1 MDKSWMKKSRLSRDY
16 MQGIKEFLEFASHNV
31 SNDGTISCPCMRCV
45 NSYMLT
51 LEVVHHHLVFYGI
64 SPGYNCWYLHGEIM
78 SATTSSRT
86 SQSHEEIRP
95 EYGDIRDMLRDVFP
109 MHTQNMDEYAEE
121 SNLPE
126 PSDQGPSVQRPQE
139 DPNEDAQKFYDLLKD
154 AEKPLYEGCKNFSK
168 LSAIVHL
175 YHLKCLNGWSNHS
188 FTMLLQILRDMLPSD
203 ANLPKASYDAKK
215 IIKDLGLGYEKIHAC
230 PNDCMLF
237 WKEHANDEV
246 CHCGASRWA
255 TNENDLQHNMST
267 SSKKRK
273 KKAAKVLRWFPLK
286 PRLQRLFMSSKTAAY
301 MKWHAEGRTNDGI
314 MRHPAD
320 SMAWKTFDSRYVDF
334 SFDSRNV
341 RLGLAADGFNPY
353 GNMSTSYSISPVILV
368 PYNLPPWMCMKRS
381 SFILSLLIPG
391 PSSPSNDIDVYMQPL
406 VEELKELWDV
416 GVQTYDISSKENFQ
430 MHIAL
435 MWTIND
441 FPAYGDL
448 SGWNTKGAL
457 ACPSSNYE
465 THSRWLKHGGK
476 YCFMGHRRFLDKDH
490 RFRKDRASFDG
501 KQEIESAPD
510 ILSGFE
516 IMMQTEDLDYKFG
529 KTKANEK
536 NKKRKKQAD
545 GDEIQPWKKRSI
557 FFTLSYWANQKLCH
571 NLDVMHIEKN
581 VIDNVYGTLL
591 NLDGKTKDNLKA
603 RLDLQEMGIR
613 RELHPQKISSN
624 KTYLPPACFSMIL
637 KEKDDFLKVL
647 KGVKVPDGYASNI
660 SRCIQLRQRKIIGL
674 KSHDGHILMQ
684 QLLPIALRGTLPKK
698 SRFTSN

>member
-31 SNDGTISCPCMRCV
+31 SNDRTISCPCMRCV

-51 LEVVHHHLVFYGI
+51 LEVVHDHLVSYGI

-109 MHTQNMDEYAEE
+109 MHTQNIDEYAEE

-126 PSDQGPSVQRPQE
+126 PSDQGPSMQRPQE
-139 DPNEDAQKFYDLLKD
+139 DPNEEAQKFYDLLKD

-286 PRLQRLFMSSKTAAY
+286 PRLQRLFMSSKTAAS

-320 SMAWKTFDSRYVDF
+320 SMAWKTFDSQYVDF

-353 GNMSTSYSISPVILV
+353 GNMSTSYSIWPVILV

-430 MHIAL
+430 MRAAL

-448 SGWNTKGAL
+448 SG
-457 ACPSSNYE
+457 
-465 THSRWLKHGGK
+465 
-476 YCFMGHRRFLDKDH
+476 
-490 RFRKDRASFDG
+490 
-501 KQEIESAPD
+501 
-510 ILSGFE
+510 
-516 IMMQTEDLDYKFG
+516 
-529 KTKANEK
+529 
-536 NKKRKKQAD
+536 
-545 GDEIQPWKKRSI
+545 
-557 FFTLSYWANQKLCH
+557 
-571 NLDVMHIEKN
+571 
-581 VIDNVYGTLL
+581 
-591 NLDGKTKDNLKA
+591 
-603 RLDLQEMGIR
+603 
-613 RELHPQKISSN
+613 
-624 KTYLPPACFSMIL
+624 
-637 KEKDDFLKVL
+637 
-647 KGVKVPDGYASNI
+647 
-660 SRCIQLRQRKIIGL
+660 
-674 KSHDGHILMQ
+674 
-684 QLLPIALRGTLPKK
+684 
-698 SRFTSN
+698 